1 MSGMLS
7 SMKNLRILNTVI
19 AKVKNGENVY
29 PSITGNSS
37 KIALAFAILW
47 SEGEP
52 LGTWKASDK
61 QIEAKT
67 QL

>member
-1 MSGMLS
+1 M
-7 SMKNLRILNTVI
+7 
-19 AKVKNGENVY
+19 KNGENVY